1 MSHIKYTICR
11 SGSYYYNR
19 RVPKHA
25 VKYYG
30 QFIRCLL
37 STNIQE
43 AEAYAER
50 LSDVLESSWSGSSV
64 NYKVD
69 IQAIINSFKPTSYI
83 LSDMAEEYISLKK
96 IDEKSPRSALATFI
110 SLAGDRDVSLYSRED
125 AKLLIHHL
133 ELKGNKTTTIRRRIN
148 SLSAILNYAYSELDL
163 DKRNPFTR
171 LFIRNEGHDVFK
183 RGTFSKE
190 QLKAG
195 YDKALKS
202 GSAVK
207 LLMPLLGETGCR
219 LSEIIGLR
227 IEDIDIDNELIHIR
241 PNTARR
247 LKTRGSER
255 TLPLVGYA
263 RLAMLQALSQAN
275 EEWLY
280 PRYMKTG
287 KCNVNSASASINKC
301 LKRDFDGLTAHC
313 LRHTMRDR
321 LRAVECPMDMI
332 DQIGGWR
339 SVATIGVGYG
349 KGFSLEAIR
358 AVMNKIS
365 L

>member
-1 MSHIKYTICR
+1 M
-11 SGSYYYNR
+11 
-19 RVPKHA
+19 PKHA
-25 VKYYG
+25 VQYYG

-37 STNIQE
+37 STDIEE
-43 AEAYAER
+43 AKAYANR

-64 NYKVD
+64 NHKVD
-69 IQAIINSFKPTSYI
+69 IPAIINSFKPTSYI
-83 LSDMAEEYISLKK
+83 VSDMAEEYISLKQ

-195 YDKALKS
+195 YDKALTSKS
-202 GSAVK
+202 TVK

-219 LSEIIGLR
+219 LSEIVGLR
-227 IEDIDIDNELIHIR
+227 VEDIDMDNELIHIR
-241 PNTARR
+241 PNAARR

-263 RLAMLQALSQAN
+263 RLAVHQALSQVN

-287 KCNVNSASASINKC
+287 KCNANSASASINKW

-321 LRAVECPMDMI
+321 LRAVECPMDI
-332 DQIGGWR
+332 VDQIGGWR

-349 KGFSLEAIR
+349 KGYGTNAIR
-358 AVMNKIS
+358 KVMMKIQI
-365 L
+365 